1 MNRLLVTGAD
11 GFVGRWLVR
20 SARAAGQAVIA
31 VIPPGAPLPA
41 EWRDPAST
49 ASPVEVIAA
58 DLADPA
64 AAERIAGSRPEAVV
78 HLAAIASSVVA
89 RQDPAAAMA
98 VNRDATVRLARALAV
113 AGSPR
118 FLFASTAEVYGPGHA
133 DAIPESA
140 PTRPV
145 SPYAESKAQAEAA
158 LADVANGTRLPVI
171 VARAFP
177 HTGPGQTTTYVLPA
191 LAARLLEARKA
202 GTKTVRAG
210 NLSAVRDFLDVRD
223 VVRAYLL
230 LLAHGRPGTIY
241 NVASGQG
248 RRLAEC
254 FGQLAQAVG
263 VTVTVEPDA
272 ALLRPGD
279 IPVLIGDATRLRA
292 ATGWSPEIPFERT
305 LQDLV
310 NAQAH

>member
-1 MNRLLVTGAD
+1 VNRLLVTGAD

-20 SARAAGQAVIA
+20 GARAAGHAVIA
-31 VIPPGAPLPA
+31 VIPPGVAAPA
-41 EWRDPAST
+41 EWSHPASIS
-49 ASPVEVIAA
+49 SPVEVVVA

-89 RQDPAAAMA
+89 REDPAAAMA
-98 VNRDATVRLARALAV
+98 VNCGATVRLARAMAG
-113 AGSPR
+113 AGSPC

-140 PTRPV
+140 PVRPV
-145 SPYAESKAQAEAA
+145 SPYAESKARAESA
-158 LADVANGTRLPVI
+158 LADVANGTGLPVI
-171 VARAFP
+171 VARSFP
-177 HTGPGQTTTYVLPA
+177 HTGPGQSTTYVLPA
-191 LAARLLEARKA
+191 LAARLLAARQS
-202 GTKTVRAG
+202 GDTTVRAG
-210 NLSAVRDFLDVRD
+210 NLGAVRDFLDVRD
-223 VVRAYLL
+223 VVRAYLM

-241 NVASGQG
+241 NVGSGIG
-248 RRLAEC
+248 RRLSEC
-254 FGQLAQAVG
+254 FDVLARVVG
-263 VTVTVEPDA
+263 VAVTVEPDA